1 MQMTNVCI
9 QAVKAGSPWDAKY
22 RFSKCQKW
30 HLPDMVFYSF
40 FGVLLKFLYK
50 NVYNLAS
57 FFSL

>member
-1 MQMTNVCI
+1 MTNVYI
-9 QAVKAGSPWDAKY
+9 QVVKAHSAWNAKY
-22 RFSKCQKW
+22 RISKCQKW
-30 HLPDMVFYSF
+30 HLPNMVFYSF